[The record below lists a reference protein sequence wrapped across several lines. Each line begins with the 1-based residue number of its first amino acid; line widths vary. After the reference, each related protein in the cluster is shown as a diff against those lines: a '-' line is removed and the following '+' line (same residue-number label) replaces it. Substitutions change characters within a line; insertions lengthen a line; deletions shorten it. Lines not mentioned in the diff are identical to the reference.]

1 MDKILNGIAGNAGSI
16 AAIIIDN
23 GTTIYTANITF
34 NVNNNIIIIEIL
46 KTNTSTIAKPQ
57 TLPQYILLNIK

>member
-1 MDKILNGIAGNAGSI
+1 MEKRATP
-16 AAIIIDN
+16 IIDN
-23 GTTIYTANITF
+23 GTTKYTVNITF

-57 TLPQYILLNIK
+57 YILLNIK